1 MYPVFGFVV
10 RDEVAFWG
18 DLRTALDICG
28 VVGYDSGYCYAL

>member
-18 DLRTALDICG
+18 GFTDGFGHLWCFGL
-28 VVGYDSGYCYAL
+28 